1 MWPIYHYYT
10 VRQNR
15 KYSIN
20 QLQGFF
26 SFSFLQSRDVLHL
39 LPDGRLRHF
48 VKNPDNDDDFSVR
61 HLDNEDAAISYD
73 YSQGHYCMDKAL
85 TTTDM
90 DNAAQFAMV
99 CSPEKVIHWT
109 DSDFLLRKIINPIC
123 HGLSMIILLVIAI
136 IYFVLP
142 TLR

>member
-1 MWPIYHYYT
+1 M
-10 VRQNR
+10 
-15 KYSIN
+15 
-20 QLQGFF
+20 
-26 SFSFLQSRDVLHL
+26 HL

-48 VKNPDNDDDFSVR
+48 VKNPNDDDDFSVR
-61 HLDNEDAAISYD
+61 HLDEDAAFAYD
-73 YSQGHYCMDKAL
+73 YSQGQYCMDKAL

-90 DNAAQFAMV
+90 ESPAQFAMV

-123 HGLSMIILLVIAI
+123 HVISMIILLVVAI